1 MNKDELEAY
10 IEELKD
16 EIAELR
22 QAVMEKDSRIDTL
35 ADALDDIYA
44 LARKVL

>member
-10 IEELKD
+10 VEELKD

-22 QAVMEKDSRIDTL
+22 QDVIEKDSRIDTL
-35 ADALDDIYA
+35 ADALDDIHA